1 MIAAP
6 RRDLHLN
13 PLARPLPILLAA
25 LLALLPSSP
34 PRAADSVW
42 RSAIEHGLELRRLVL
57 ADHGAFALQVAAAIA
72 FSASHS
78 NDAAHAHWRAAL
90 AAARDPDQRMY
101 ALQMLTENRTVA
113 GDYDTAIELA
123 GQLASL
129 AREQSQSGYLAR
141 AVGQL
146 GRIARRRGELQD
158 ALAYQQE
165 SLRIARAAGRMSDE
179 ALALVNIGTVLR
191 DMGRFSEAMDHQLQ
205 ALEIRKQLGRGSR
218 VDVPYRNIGLLYR
231 EIEDPQSAREYLERA
246 IEAARIEYDPS
257 ALSSALGSYA
267 TLLNDL
273 GEATL
278 ALDTARQAM
287 AIDARLGDKQGVALE
302 RLEAARA
309 LVTLKRWSEAAGEIE
324 AAVQLGEQMR
334 QSDVLG
340 RALLYRGD
348 LLAGQQQFAAAEQ
361 AYLRSLQYLT
371 RAQLK
376 PQLHAAYRAMEVL
389 LETRGEVQEALR
401 YARQRATLREEL
413 LGLTATRRLAVL
425 ELKQERERSER
436 QVEMLR
442 LDNSLKELNL
452 RTEALRR
459 RIGIGFI
466 VTLFAVLGVVFWRL
480 RDARRAARQLAAK
493 NAEISAQDQAL
504 RAANARLT
512 TQAEELFR
520 AATTDPLTGLS
531 NRGRVM
537 QQMIDLFDRLRSED
551 GRLSLLLLDLDRFK
565 PINDSMGHQFGDRVL
580 IAAAQVLREEMR
592 DGDPLGRYGG
602 EEFIAALPG
611 ASADEASATAER
623 LRLALQQ
630 RLGKL
635 EGQPIELTASIGIAE
650 LRETRAPSLSALI
663 AAADDALYRAKDLG
677 RNRVEIART
686 ASDRRKPG

>member
-1 MIAAP
+1 MN
-6 RRDLHLN
+6 RLL
-13 PLARPLPILLAA
+13 RPLLILAAA
-25 LLALLPSSP
+25 LLTAAAPLPA
-34 PRAADSVW
+34 RAALGESRNGGIW
-42 RSAIEHGLELRRLVL
+42 RPAIEGALELRRLTIGTR
-57 ADHGAFALQVAAAIA
+57 GAYSAHVGAAIA
-72 FSASHS
+72 FAASHS
-78 NDAAHAHWRAAL
+78 NTAAQAQWRAAL
-90 AAARDPDQRMY
+90 ATATSPGQRMY
-101 ALQMLTENRTVA
+101 ALQMLAENRMVA
-113 GDYDTAIELA
+113 GDYDAAIALA
-123 GQLASL
+123 GQLAEL
-129 AREQSQSGYLAR
+129 ARTQSHAGYLAR
-141 AVGQL
+141 AVGHL
-146 GRIARRRGELQD
+146 GRIARRRG
-158 ALAYQQE
+158 ALEESYAYQQE
-165 SLRIARAAGRMSDE
+165 SLRIARTAERSADA

-191 DMGRFSEAMDHQLQ
+191 DMGRFSEAMDYQLQ
-205 ALEIRKQLGRGSR
+205 ALEIRKQLGSGHR

-231 EIEDPQSAREYLERA
+231 EIEDTQSAREYLERA
-246 IEAARIEYDPS
+246 IEAARLESEPA
-257 ALSSALGSYA
+257 ALSSALGSYS

-278 ALDTARQAM
+278 ALETARQAM
-287 AIDARLGDKQGVALE
+287 AIDNRIGDKQGVALE
-302 RLEAARA
+302 RLEVARA
-309 LVTLKRWSEAAGEIE
+309 LLTLKRWTEAEDEIE
-324 AAVQLGEQMR
+324 RAGQLGEQMR
-334 QSDVLG
+334 QSDVTG

-348 LLAGQQQFAAAEQ
+348 LLAARHQLREAES
-361 AYLRSLQYLT
+361 AYSRSLDYLT

-376 PQLHAAYRAMEVL
+376 PQLHAAYKAMETL
-389 LETRGEVQEALR
+389 LETRGDVREALH
-401 YARQRATLREEL
+401 YARLRATLREEL

-442 LDNSLKELNL
+442 LDNSLQELSL

-466 VTLFAVLGVVFWRL
+466 IALFVVLGVVFWRL
-480 RDARRAARQLAAK
+480 RDARRAARLLATK

-504 RAANARLT
+504 RTANARLT
-512 TQAEELFR
+512 TQAQELFL

-531 NRGRVM
+531 NRGHVM
-537 QQMIDLFDRLRSED
+537 QQMIELFDRLRQRPE

-592 DGDPLGRYGG
+592 DGDPVGRYGG

-630 RLGKL
+630 RLGEL
-635 EGQPIELTASIGIAE
+635 EGFTIELTASIGIAE
-650 LRETRAPSLSALI
+650 LRETHAPSLSALI

>member
-1 MIAAP
+1 MN
-6 RRDLHLN
+6 RFL
-13 PLARPLPILLAA
+13 RPLPILLA
-25 LLALLPSSP
+25 LLTAV
-34 PRAADSVW
+34 AAAAPARVASGESRDDGIW
-42 RSAIEHGLELRRLVL
+42 RPAIERALEMRRLMF
-57 ADHGAFALQVAAAIA
+57 GARGGFGAHVGAAIA
-72 FSASHS
+72 FAATHS
-78 NDAAHAHWRAAL
+78 NDAAQAQWRAAL
-90 AAARDPDQRMY
+90 ATASSPGQRMY
-101 ALQMLTENRTVA
+101 ALQMLAESRMVA
-113 GDYDTAIELA
+113 GDYDAAIDLA
-123 GQLASL
+123 GQLAAL
-129 AREQSQSGYLAR
+129 ARAQSHAGYLAR
-141 AVGQL
+141 AVGHL
-146 GRIARRRGELQD
+146 GRIARRRGQLEESY
-158 ALAYQQE
+158 AYQQE
-165 SLRIARAAGRMSDE
+165 SLRIARAAERPADA

-205 ALEIRKQLGRGSR
+205 ALEIRKQLGRGYR
-218 VDVPYRNIGLLYR
+218 VDVPLRNIGLLYR
-231 EIEDPQSAREYLERA
+231 EIEDAQSAREYLERA
-246 IEAARIEYDPS
+246 IEAARLESEPA

-278 ALDTARQAM
+278 ALETARQAM
-287 AIDARLGDKQGVALE
+287 VTDSRIGDKQGVALE

-309 LVTLKRWSEAAGEIE
+309 LVTLKRWDEAE
-324 AAVQLGEQMR
+324 AEVELAAQLGAQMR
-334 QSDVLG
+334 QSDVTG

-348 LLAGQQQFAAAEQ
+348 LLAAQNRLTEAERV
-361 AYLRSLQYLT
+361 YGRSLEYLT

-376 PQLHAAYRAMEVL
+376 PQLYAAYKAMEAL
-389 LETRGEVQEALR
+389 LETRGDVREALR
-401 YARQRATLREEL
+401 YARLRATLREEL

-425 ELKQERERSER
+425 ELKQDRERSER

-442 LDNSLKELNL
+442 LDNSLQELNL

-466 VTLFAVLGVVFWRL
+466 ITLFVVLGVVFWRL
-480 RDARRAARQLAAK
+480 RDARQAARMLAAK

-504 RAANARLT
+504 RTANARLT
-512 TQAEELFR
+512 TQAQELFR

-531 NRGRVM
+531 NRGHVM
-537 QQMIDLFDRLRSED
+537 QQMIELFDRLRERPE

-592 DGDPLGRYGG
+592 DGDPVGRYGG

-611 ASADEASATAER
+611 ASADEALSTAER
-623 LRLALQQ
+623 LRASMQR
-630 RLGKL
+630 RLGEF
-635 EGQPIELTASIGIAE
+635 EGMAIDLTASIGIAE
-650 LRETRAPSLSALI
+650 LRETHAPSLSALI